1 MMMRFAFAAAAALA
15 FMAATGPARAA
26 VDIQEITSPGGIEAW
41 LVEEHSI
48 PFTALEIRFKG
59 GASLDAPGKRGAIN
73 LMTATLEEGAGDLD
87 ARGFAEARE
96 ALAAQFSYDVYDD
109 EMSIS
114 AQFLTE
120 NRDEAVALLK
130 TSIDDPRFDQ
140 DAVDRV
146 RQQVL
151 SIIRSN
157 QTDPNE
163 IAQAEFDARTFG
175 DHPYATSSDGTVES
189 VEGLTREDMFDA
201 KNRVMAKDRL
211 YVSAVGDIT
220 ANELGDLLDELLGDL
235 PETGAE
241 MPDAAPWN
249 LEPGIHVVPFETPQ
263 SVAMFGHPGIDR
275 DDPDFFA
282 AYLLNQILGG
292 GNFSSRLME
301 EVREKRGL
309 TYGIYSYLVPKDYAD
324 LYLGQVASAN
334 DSMAEAIEV
343 IRAEWQ
349 RIHDTGVT
357 EAELSDA
364 KTYLTGAYP
373 LRFDG
378 NARIAGI
385 LVGMQITDLSP
396 DYVNTRNAKIEAV
409 TPEDITRVAK
419 RLYRPEELS
428 FVVVGQPE
436 GLMEAN

>member
-1 MMMRFAFAAAAALA
+1 MMRFAFAALAALA
-15 FMAATGPARAA
+15 LAGPARAA
-26 VDIQEITSPGGIEAW
+26 VDIKEVTSPGGITAW

-87 ARGFAEARE
+87 ARGFAEARDD
-96 ALAAQFSYDVYDD
+96 LAARFGYDVGDD

-120 NRDEAVALLK
+120 NRDEALALLK
-130 TSIDDPRFDQ
+130 TSIHAPRFDQ

-151 SIIRSN
+151 SIIRSEK
-157 QTDPNE
+157 TDPND
-163 IAQAEFDARTFG
+163 IAQAEFDARAFG
-175 DHPYATSSDGTVES
+175 DHPYATSLNGTAES
-189 VEGLTREDMFDA
+189 VAALTPDDLRAA
-201 KNRVMAKDRL
+201 KDRVMARDRVF
-211 YVSAVGDIT
+211 VSAVGDIT
-220 ANELGDLLDELLGDL
+220 EAELGALLDDLLGDL

-241 MPDAAPWN
+241 MPGPAPFD
-249 LEPGIHVVPFETPQ
+249 LEPGVHVVPFETPQ
-263 SVAMFGHPGIDR
+263 SVAIFGHGGIAR

-282 AYLLNQILGG
+282 AYVLNQILGG
-292 GNFSSRLME
+292 GSFTSRLME

-309 TYGIYSYLVPKDYAD
+309 TYGVYSYLVPKEHAD

-334 DSMAEAIEV
+334 DRMAEAIEV

-349 RIHDTGVT
+349 RIRDEGVT
-357 EAELSDA
+357 DEELEDA

-378 NARIAGI
+378 NARIADI
-385 LVGMQITDLSP
+385 LVGMQVTGLDR
-396 DYVNTRNAKIEAV
+396 DYVNTRNAKVEAV
-409 TPEDITRVAK
+409 TQDDIRRVAE
-419 RLYRPEELS
+419 RLIQPEALS
-428 FVVVGQPE
+428 FVVVGQPA
-436 GLMEAN
+436 GLVGSN